1 MPKIIK
7 IDQMFRGVIQKI
19 KIAQF
24 LWTMV
29 YISRT
34 KLINTMH
41 SYTRKTV
48 EYICVKYVPRWLKRF
63 FVTCS
68 KLYNELNTY
77 ICTTN
82 ISQISEF
89 NRTYDTNLK
98 SSGHAFV
105 HKMPHF
111 LVV

>member
-48 EYICVKYVPRWLKRF
+48 EYICVKYVPR
-63 FVTCS
+63 
-68 KLYNELNTY
+68 
-77 ICTTN
+77 
-82 ISQISEF
+82 
-89 NRTYDTNLK
+89 
-98 SSGHAFV
+98 
-105 HKMPHF
+105 
-111 LVV
+111 